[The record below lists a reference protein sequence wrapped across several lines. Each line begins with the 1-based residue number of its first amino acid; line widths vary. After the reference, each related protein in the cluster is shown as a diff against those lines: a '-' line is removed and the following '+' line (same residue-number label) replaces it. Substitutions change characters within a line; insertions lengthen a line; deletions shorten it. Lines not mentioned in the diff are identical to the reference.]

1 MLKYICIHVFFKNNS
16 NVFAHDTC
24 HRNSLSPNVTY
35 IQHQKPYKMK
45 TSVKY
50 QVLFLVLMILFTPL
64 AFILM
69 PVVAALIALG
79 AVALLLMSWLMDQ
92 HHHA

>member
-1 MLKYICIHVFFKNNS
+1 
-16 NVFAHDTC
+16 
-24 HRNSLSPNVTY
+24 
-35 IQHQKPYKMK
+35 MK